1 MARSTQSFT
10 IRVLP
15 ARGGELDL
23 PLYDTSKIEYL
34 GRFALPSGGGTIG
47 GQQHEGFP
55 GSPDQGGGGIACNP
69 ENDSLF
75 ISGTTTNNDRV
86 NTVIAEVSIPA
97 PTLSGPFNTA
107 SLLQGF
113 VLACGTS
120 GRQEQVNGG
129 LIGNGAPVTGMLVSK
144 GRLLITVAGLYI
156 NDPTPSCM
164 FVRPS
169 LDLSD
174 NTVWGPYR
182 VTEVNQRIVGN
193 GMGCELP
200 LNWQSVFGGYQ
211 AIVGGGGNLSTM
223 NNACYGPGFHFFNPD
238 DVQGSTAETVPGVNA
253 CYFAP
258 IDASGHPFTPGA
270 ESDVWNGMSTHR
282 GTIVL
287 PETRT
292 FMAYGCG
299 GSDAFYDTG
308 GVITGS
314 SQGTY
319 ATGGTMNDRFYLY
332 DARDLKDTFD
342 GSQSPLNNIRPY
354 ATFDMDFCLRNRDIQ
369 WIGELDQVRTLGF
382 DPASRKAYVHERGVG
397 VHVLRF
403 NT

>member
-1 MARSTQSFT
+1 MASSSQSFT

-15 ARGGELDL
+15 ALGDQLDL

-34 GRFALPSGGGTIG
+34 GGFALPAGGGTIG
-47 GQQHEGFP
+47 GQAHDGFH
-55 GSPDQGGGGIACNP
+55 GSPDQGGGGIAYNP
-69 ENDSLF
+69 ANNSLF
-75 ISGTTTNNDRV
+75 VTGSTTNNDRV
-86 NTVIAEVSIPA
+86 NTVLAEISIPTPSLSA
-97 PTLSGPFNTA
+97 PHNTA
-107 SLLQGF
+107 GLLQGF
-113 VLACGTS
+113 TLACGLN
-120 GRQEQVNGG
+120 RQASVNDGQF
-129 LIGNGAPVTGMLVSK
+129 GNGAPVSGMLVSN

-156 NDPTPSCM
+156 NDPTSSCM

-169 LDLSD
+169 LDLSSD
-174 NTVWGPYR
+174 NVLGPYR
-182 VTEVNQRIVGN
+182 ITEVNQRIVGN

-200 LNWQSVFGGYQ
+200 PAWQSLFGGYR
-211 AIVGGGGNLSTM
+211 AIVGGGGNLSLM

-238 DVQGSTAETVPGVNA
+238 DVQGSTGQTVPGVNA
-253 CYFAP
+253 CYYTDIAG
-258 IDASGHPFTPGA
+258 SGYPFTPGF

-308 GVITGS
+308 GAITGS
-314 SQGTY
+314 WQGTY

-332 DARDLKDTFD
+332 DARDLKQAFD
-342 GSQSPLNNIRPY
+342 GNQSPLNNIRPY
-354 ATFDMDFCLRNRDIQ
+354 ATFDMDFCLRNTDIT
-369 WIGELDQVRTLGF
+369 WISELDQVRTLGF
-382 DPASRKAYVHERGVG
+382 DAVNRLAYVHERGEG
-397 VHVLRF
+397 IHVLRF